1 MKPINHIQPFFH
13 SNLVQKST
21 TEEQSSGL
29 PGRMFVPQISFM
41 AYPLSERFISAK
53 DENTEREAEQKQGG
67 NPVEKGSK
75 EDQVW
80 KHVKS
85 MLLENIESYITPGM
99 KHKE

>member
-21 TEEQSSGL
+21 TEEQTNGL
-29 PGRMFVPQISFM
+29 PGKLYVPQISFM
-41 AYPLSERFISAK
+41 AYPFTERVISAK
-53 DENTEREAEQKQGG
+53 DENKARKTEEK
-67 NPVEKGSK
+67 PVGKPEESASH

-85 MLLENIESYITPGM
+85 MLLDNISSYTTPGM